1 MRESERSADNMIF
14 AITDKVFKTRSDK
27 IEKRP

>member
-14 AITDKVFKTRSDK
+14 AVTDQVFKTRSDK